1 MSENEVPP
9 SSERVIGR
17 VNMNQ
22 RIKEISQ
29 TVVEG
34 RHQDIEAMVQAAVDK
49 GADLKRIIDEALIGA
64 MDIVG
69 KQFTDGVIYVP
80 EMLVA
85 AMAMKKGLA
94 IIKPFL
100 KGVQAEARGRILVGT
115 VKGDNHDIGK
125 GLVIMMLEG
134 AGYDVVDLGVDVSP
148 KRIVS
153 KVAELK
159 PRVLG
164 LSSLLTTT
172 MPEMQIVIQAL
183 TEKGLRHKVRIMVGG
198 APVDAK
204 FARAIGA
211 DGYGKDATEAV
222 QLARAFTSELHTAAR

>member
-1 MSENEVPP
+1 MSRRIEE
-9 SSERVIGR
+9 
-17 VNMNQ
+17 
-22 RIKEISQ
+22 IKEA
-29 TVVEG
+29 VVEG
-34 RHQDIEAMVQAAVDK
+34 RHNDIEAMVQTAVREGCDHR
-49 GADLKRIIDEALIGA
+49 RIIDEALIGA

-69 KQFTDGVIYVP
+69 KRFSDGEIYVP

-85 AMAMKKGLA
+85 ALAMKRGLS

-100 KGVQAEARGRILVGT
+100 KGMEKEGKGRILMGT
-115 VKGDNHDIGK
+115 VRGDNHDIGK

-134 AGYDVVDLGVDVSP
+134 AGFEVVDLGVDVSP

-159 PRVLG
+159 PQVLG

-172 MPEMQIVIQAL
+172 MPEMPKVIQAL
-183 TEKGLRHKVRIMVGG
+183 AAKGLRRQVRIMVGG

-204 FARAIGA
+204 FAEIIGA
-211 DGYGKDATEAV
+211 DGYGRDAVEAV
-222 QLARAFTSELHTAAR
+222 QLARVFTAELHGGAR

>member
-1 MSENEVPP
+1 MSMNE
-9 SSERVIGR
+9 
-17 VNMNQ
+17 
-22 RIKEISQ
+22 RIEKIKQ
-29 TVVEG
+29 AVVEG
-34 RHQDIEAMVQAAVDK
+34 KHNDIEAMVQAAVGD
-49 GADLKRIIDEALIGA
+49 GDDLKRIIDEALIRA

-69 KQFTDGVIYVP
+69 KQFTDGEIYVP

-85 AMAMKKGLA
+85 ALAMRKGLS

-100 KGVQAEARGRILVGT
+100 KGTETESKGRILVGT

-134 AGYDVVDLGVDVSP
+134 AGFDVVDLGVDVSP

-159 PRVLG
+159 PQVVG

-172 MPEMQIVIQAL
+172 MPEMPKVIQTLA
-183 TEKGLRHKVRIMVGG
+183 EKGLRQQVRIMVGG

-204 FARAIGA
+204 FAENIGA

-222 QLARAFTSELHTAAR
+222 HLARAFTSELHGAAR

>member
-1 MSENEVPP
+1 MSRRIEE
-9 SSERVIGR
+9 
-17 VNMNQ
+17 
-22 RIKEISQ
+22 IKEA
-29 TVVEG
+29 VVEG
-34 RHQDIEAMVQAAVDK
+34 RHNDIEAMVQTAVREGCDHR
-49 GADLKRIIDEALIGA
+49 RIIDEALIGA

-69 KQFTDGVIYVP
+69 KRFSDGEIYVP

-85 AMAMKKGLA
+85 ALAMKRGLS

-100 KGVQAEARGRILVGT
+100 KGMEKEGKGRILMGT
-115 VKGDNHDIGK
+115 VRGDNHDIGK

-134 AGYDVVDLGVDVSP
+134 AGFEVVDLGVDVSP

-159 PRVLG
+159 PQVLG

-172 MPEMQIVIQAL
+172 MPEMPKVIQAL
-183 TEKGLRHKVRIMVGG
+183 AAKGLRRQVRIMVGG

-204 FARAIGA
+204 FAEIIGA
-211 DGYGKDATEAV
+211 DGYGRDAVEAV
-222 QLARAFTSELHTAAR
+222 QLARAFTAELHGGAR

>member
-1 MSENEVPP
+1 MSE
-9 SSERVIGR
+9 
-17 VNMNQ
+17 
-22 RIKEISQ
+22 RIEKIRQ
-29 TVVEG
+29 AVVEG
-34 RHQDIEAMVQAAVDK
+34 RHNDIEAMVQAAVDE
-49 GADLKRIIDEALIGA
+49 GGDLKRILDEALIGA

-100 KGVQAEARGRILVGT
+100 KGVQAKARGRILVGT

-134 AGYDVVDLGVDVSP
+134 AGFDVVDLGVDVSA
-148 KRIVS
+148 KTIVR

-159 PRVLG
+159 PQVLG

-172 MPEMQIVIQAL
+172 MLEMQNVIRAL

-198 APVDAK
+198 APVDAE

-211 DGYGKDATEAV
+211 DGYGKDAAEAV
-222 QLARAFTSELHTAAR
+222 RLVRAFTSELHAADR